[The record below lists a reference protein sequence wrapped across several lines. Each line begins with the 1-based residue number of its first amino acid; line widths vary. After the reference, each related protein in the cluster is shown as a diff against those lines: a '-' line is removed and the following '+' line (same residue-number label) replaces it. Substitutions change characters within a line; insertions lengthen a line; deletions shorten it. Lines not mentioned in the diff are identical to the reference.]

1 MNYFYHYNENHSYS
15 IIHAGRDM
23 NSINIKYHADH
34 ALIGESASPPSHFPV
49 KLISSENLFEAGKE
63 VLIQHR
69 GEQYHLRLT
78 RNDKLI
84 LTK

>member
-1 MNYFYHYNENHSYS
+1 
-15 IIHAGRDM
+15 M
-23 NSINIKYHADH
+23 NSVDIKYHADPG
-34 ALIGESASPPSHFPV
+34 LNSELVSPFSQFPI
-49 KLISSENLFEAGKE
+49 KLVSSENLFGTGKE

>member
-1 MNYFYHYNENHSYS
+1 MNAIDTNHNVNPKANDELSS
-15 IIHAGRDM
+15 LFAQLPI
-23 NSINIKYHADH
+23 
-34 ALIGESASPPSHFPV
+34 
-49 KLISSENLFEAGKE
+49 KLISSESLFGMGNE

>member
-1 MNYFYHYNENHSYS
+1 MNTINTEYHTDPKLND
-15 IIHAGRDM
+15 G
-23 NSINIKYHADH
+23 
-34 ALIGESASPPSHFPV
+34 LISQFPI
-49 KLISSENLFEAGKE
+49 KLISSKTLFGIGNEI
-63 VLIQHR
+63 LIQHR

>member
-1 MNYFYHYNENHSYS
+1 
-15 IIHAGRDM
+15 M
-23 NSINIKYHADH
+23 NSVDIKYHTDPG
-34 ALIGESASPPSHFPV
+34 LNSELVSPFSQFPI
-49 KLISSENLFEAGKE
+49 KLVSSENLFGTGKE

>member
-1 MNYFYHYNENHSYS
+1 
-15 IIHAGRDM
+15 M
-23 NSINIKYHADH
+23 NSVDIKYHADP
-34 ALIGESASPPSHFPV
+34 ESSNELLPQFSI
-49 KLISSENLFEAGKE
+49 KLISSENLFGMSKE

>member
-1 MNYFYHYNENHSYS
+1 
-15 IIHAGRDM
+15 M
-23 NSINIKYHADH
+23 NSTHINYDVNPKANDELT
-34 ALIGESASPPSHFPV
+34 ALFAQFPI
-49 KLISSENLFEAGKE
+49 KLISSESLFGMGKE

>member
-1 MNYFYHYNENHSYS
+1 
-15 IIHAGRDM
+15 M
-23 NSINIKYHADH
+23 NSVNIKYHADPG
-34 ALIGESASPPSHFPV
+34 LDSELVSPFAQFPV
-49 KLISSENLFEAGKE
+49 KLISSENLFETSKE

>member
-1 MNYFYHYNENHSYS
+1 MNRSDINLQTVTESHSLPM
-15 IIHAGRDM
+15 RDPYKPI
-23 NSINIKYHADH
+23 NSD
-34 ALIGESASPPSHFPV
+34 S
-49 KLISSENLFEAGKE
+49 LFVVGDE

-69 GEQYHLRLT
+69 GEQYRLRRT

>member
-1 MNYFYHYNENHSYS
+1 
-15 IIHAGRDM
+15 M
-23 NSINIKYHADH
+23 NSINIKYHAD
-34 ALIGESASPPSHFPV
+34 AVSNNELTSPVAQFPV
-49 KLISSENLFEAGKE
+49 KLISSENLFDTGKE

>member
-1 MNYFYHYNENHSYS
+1 MN
-15 IIHAGRDM
+15 IIDTQ
-23 NSINIKYHADH
+23 YQADSELNDK
-34 ALIGESASPPSHFPV
+34 LISQFPI
-49 KLISSENLFEAGKE
+49 KLISSKVLFGIGNEI
-63 VLIQHR
+63 LIQHR

>member
-1 MNYFYHYNENHSYS
+1 MV
-15 IIHAGRDM
+15 
-23 NSINIKYHADH
+23 
-34 ALIGESASPPSHFPV
+34 SPFAQFPI
-49 KLISSENLFEAGKE
+49 KLISSENLFGTGKE

>member
-1 MNYFYHYNENHSYS
+1 MNA
-15 IIHAGRDM
+15 IDIRHAS
-23 NSINIKYHADH
+23 NSKTDDDLNLLFTQLPI
-34 ALIGESASPPSHFPV
+34 
-49 KLISSENLFEAGKE
+49 KLISSESLFGMGSE

-69 GEQYHLRLT
+69 DKQYHLRLT

>member
-1 MNYFYHYNENHSYS
+1 
-15 IIHAGRDM
+15 M
-23 NSINIKYHADH
+23 NSVDIKYHADPG
-34 ALIGESASPPSHFPV
+34 LNSELASPFSQFPI
-49 KLISSENLFEAGKE
+49 KLVSSENLSGTGKE

>member
-1 MNYFYHYNENHSYS
+1 
-15 IIHAGRDM
+15 M
-23 NSINIKYHADH
+23 NSINIKYHLDYALAD
-34 ALIGESASPPSHFPV
+34 ESSSSPSHFPV

>member
-1 MNYFYHYNENHSYS
+1 
-15 IIHAGRDM
+15 M
-23 NSINIKYHADH
+23 NSINIKYHAD
-34 ALIGESASPPSHFPV
+34 AASNNELTAPFTQFPV
-49 KLISSENLFEAGKE
+49 KLISSENLFGTGKE